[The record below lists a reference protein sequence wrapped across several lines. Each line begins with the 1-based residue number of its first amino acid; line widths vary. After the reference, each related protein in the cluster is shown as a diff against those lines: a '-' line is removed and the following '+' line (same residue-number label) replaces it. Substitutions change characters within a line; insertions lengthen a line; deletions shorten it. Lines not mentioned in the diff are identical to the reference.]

1 MKSLF
6 SQYKNWIYFII
17 SIVLLAYLLIEAQ
30 GEGDFHI
37 YMSASKDL
45 FTGENIYIK
54 TYGDG
59 FHYLYSIAFAIVLYP
74 FSFLPFYLVK
84 FLWLAFNFFLL
95 WKTFKL
101 LFSWFDL
108 NSLNQKQLNWFYFLI
123 ILLVS
128 RFIHE
133 NIHSGQI
140 TILILYLCIQGLN
153 DIFNANQWK
162 RGALLIAIG
171 INIKLLPL
179 VLLPYLIYRRKWN
192 EFVLIIIIDAAL
204 WLLPA
209 IFIGKAQNIFLM
221 HEWWNCMNPNNK
233 IHVLDVE
240 ERSFHGLT
248 TLLSTLLI
256 EKAPDPYAL
265 DLKRNILDVSLETLS
280 KVILASRLI
289 LVSITLYFL
298 RWPPFK
304 NAISKSQ
311 QYLELSYI
319 LALIP
324 LIFPHQQHYA
334 FLFMLPAIIYLVYQL
349 MCIQKSNFRNFL
361 LISYIFIYLSGN
373 LKLILGEFNPYYE
386 HYKILTYGALWL
398 LVVLI
403 YLNRNLIKN
412 EQPKIS

>member
-1 MKSLF
+1 MKGLF
-6 SQYKNWIYFII
+6 NQYKIWVYAII
-17 SIVLLAYLLIEAQ
+17 GIVLLIYLLIEAQ
-30 GEGDFHI
+30 GKGDFYI

-45 FTGENIYIK
+45 FSGENIYLK

-59 FHYLYSIAFAIVLYP
+59 FHYLYSVAFAIILYP
-74 FSFLPFYLVK
+74 FSFLPFYLIK

-101 LFSWFDL
+101 LFSWLDFNVL
-108 NSLNQKQLNWFYFLI
+108 NRKQLNWFYFLV
-123 ILLVS
+123 ILFS
-128 RFIHE
+128 ARFIHE

-153 DIFNANQWK
+153 DIFVTNQWK

-179 VLLPYLIYRRKWN
+179 VLIPYLIYRKKWN
-192 EFVLIIIIDAAL
+192 EFVLILLIDAAL
-204 WLLPA
+204 WILPA
-209 IFIGKAQNIFLM
+209 IFIGKGQNIFLM
-221 HEWWNCMNPNNK
+221 GEWWSRMNPNNTV
-233 IHVLDVE
+233 HVLDVE
-240 ERSFHGLT
+240 ERSFHSIT
-248 TLLSTLLI
+248 TLLSTLLV
-256 EKAPDPYAL
+256 KNVPDPYAL
-265 DLKRNILDVSLETLS
+265 GLKRNILDVSIEMLS

-289 LVSITLYFL
+289 LAAITLYFL

-304 NAISKSQ
+304 NATSKPQ

-319 LALIP
+319 LVLIP

-334 FLFMLPAIIYLVYQL
+334 FLFMVPAIIYLVYQL
-349 MCIQKSNFRNFL
+349 MCRQKGNFRNFL
-361 LISYIFIYLSGN
+361 LLSYIFIYLSGN
-373 LKLILGEFNPYYE
+373 LKMLLGEFNPYYE

-403 YLNRNLIKN
+403 FLNRDLLKK
-412 EQPKIS
+412 ERTKIS